1 MKPVHT
7 TGKLTWDHQGTT
19 IAYGATAEMISNAG
33 GITITAPLMD
43 HVFLKNIKKV
53 IFNCPATIIVWEDG
67 TKTVVKLMD
76 GDTWDPEKGFALA
89 YLKGI
94 LGNERFKKEFKKH
107 VKPQVEL
114 ENNTENL
121 IDALLKFVGAK
132 KEDK

>member
-1 MKPVHT
+1 MKPIGWPT
-7 TGKLTWDHQGTT
+7 NACDYQGKT
-19 IAYGATAEMISNAG
+19 IAYGQTAEISTAS
-33 GITITAPLMD
+33 GITIRASLMD
-43 HVFLKNIKKV
+43 PVFLKNIKKV
-53 IFNCPATIIVWEDG
+53 IFNCPATIIIWEDG

-94 LGNERFKKEFKKH
+94 LGNGKFKKEFKKY

-114 ENNTENL
+114 EENTENL
-121 IDALLKFVGAK
+121 IDALLKFVGAE

>member
-1 MKPVHT
+1 MEK
-7 TGKLTWDHQGTT
+7 GKITWCTAPARVISCGRTT
-19 IAYGATAEMISNAG
+19 ISDNGD

-53 IFNCPATIIVWEDG
+53 IFNYPATIIVWEDG

-76 GDTWDPEKGFALA
+76 GDAWDPEKGFALA

-107 VKPQVEL
+107 VKPQIEL
-114 ENNTENL
+114 EKNTENL
-121 IDALLKFVGAK
+121 FDALLKFVGAK